1 MASKLQANNWFALT
15 PRLEWFN
22 DADGFSTGTVQKLKE
37 FTLTGEFKMKEG
49 FFTRVEYRKDW
60 SNVDFFNRGNH
71 TANHGNQDTVLVG
84 MVAYF
89 GPKR

>member
-1 MASKLQANNWFALT
+1 
-15 PRLEWFN
+15 
-22 DADGFSTGTVQKLKE
+22 
-37 FTLTGEFKMKEG
+37 MKEG